1 MAIKSDGVN
10 QYMLLTT
17 ALVVEGTK
25 QLTQSSNCN
34 KHLVATDKQ
43 GNQQLHI
50 NL

>member
-1 MAIKSDGVN
+1 MAIKSGSVN

-43 GNQQLHI
+43 SNQQPCM